1 VGAGAVPTQT
11 RDCRGLPQYVPAVLP
26 CIYAFRFLLLESCR
40 LQSAQVELD
49 KELRKGHVQVDQWLK
64 KSNLPR
70 LPLPVVCGY
79 IPLVTLLEKG
89 LRAPHESEV
98 KKEL

>member
-1 VGAGAVPTQT
+1 
-11 RDCRGLPQYVPAVLP
+11 
-26 CIYAFRFLLLESCR
+26 LLLEWCR